1 MMRIHESLRALFS
14 PLSIVLSLAIATGCA
29 GLGASGGE
37 DSSAA
42 GVVMDQSRVEMIFAE
57 QVEAIT
63 GPPGAI
69 HTVADGV
76 QLYCISDPA
85 NDRMRLVVPIAQASS
100 LDPELLDVMMRANF
114 HTTLD
119 SRYAISEDVVF
130 AVFLHPISSLS
141 PELLRSAMKQV
152 VNLAKT
158 FGTSFSGG
166 GPVYPGVEE
175 ASP

>member
-1 MMRIHESLRALFS
+1 MMRIHP
-14 PLSIVLSLAIATGCA
+14 PLAARWLPIAIVLSIAGAPGCA
-29 GLGASGGE
+29 GLASSGGV
-37 DSSAA
+37 DSASTE
-42 GVVMDQSRVEMIFAE
+42 VVMDQSRVEMIFAE

-76 QLYCISDPA
+76 QLYCISDPV
-85 NDRMRLVVPIAQASS
+85 NDRMRLVVPIAQASK
-100 LDPELLDVMMRANF
+100 LDPELLDVMLRANF

-119 SRYAISEDVVF
+119 ARYAISEDVVF

-152 VNLAKT
+152 VSLAKT

>member
-1 MMRIHESLRALFS
+1 MMRIHRTLAARLLPLWIALW
-14 PLSIVLSLAIATGCA
+14 IAMATGCA
-29 GLGASGGE
+29 GLSPSDGE
-37 DSSAA
+37 DSPAA
-42 GVVMDQSRVEMIFAE
+42 DVAMDQSRVERIFAE

-100 LDPELLDVMMRANF
+100 LDPRLLDVMMRANF

-152 VNLAKT
+152 VSLAKT

-166 GPVYPGVEE
+166 GPVYPGVED